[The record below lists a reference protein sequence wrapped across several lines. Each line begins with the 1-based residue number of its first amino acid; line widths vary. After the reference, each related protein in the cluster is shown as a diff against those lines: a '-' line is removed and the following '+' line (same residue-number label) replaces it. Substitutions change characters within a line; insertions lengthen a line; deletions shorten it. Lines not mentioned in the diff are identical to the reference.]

1 MFKFPSIESLRHV
14 VDKVRAN
21 AAYHGIEPPAAVPYV
36 GTVKL
41 HGTNAGVNI
50 LTDGTV
56 TAQGRN
62 SVLTVQQDNF
72 GFAAFVHARVDLFRD
87 LADGLNCGVTF
98 YGEWIGRGI
107 QKGVAVSQLDKQFVI
122 FSYRFDDDDLVFPI
136 ETYGFRGPFDD
147 DKEQFNTVGIYFINQ
162 VPEYEVTI
170 DFRPGHLEEAA
181 DKISELTLEVE
192 RKCPWGAMFGVEGTG
207 EGIVWRMR
215 NSPGDASRWFKSKG
229 LEHKKV
235 GPRAGKVDIDPV
247 KAQNITELVEVIL
260 PKWRLEQGISELE
273 QRGLTINPENTG
285 EFIKWIHQDILKEE
299 VDHITKSGY
308 SWKDVVGTAS
318 KKAKDFYFSRQT
330 LD

>member
-21 AAYHGIEPPAAVPYV
+21 AAYHGIDPPSAAKYV
-36 GTVKL
+36 GSCKL
-41 HGTNAGVNI
+41 HGTNAGVRI
-50 LTDGTV
+50 LTDGSV

-62 SVLTVQQDNF
+62 SILTVQQDNF
-72 GFAAFVHARVDLFRD
+72 GFAAFVHARAQLFRD
-87 LADGLNCGVTF
+87 LADGCARGITF
-98 YGEWIGRGI
+98 YGEWIGKGI

-147 DKEQFNTVGIYFINQ
+147 AKEQFNTVGIYFINQ
-162 VPEYEVTI
+162 APEYNVTI

-207 EGIVWRMR
+207 EGIVWRMW
-215 NSPGDASRWFKSKG
+215 NNPGDTSRWFKSKG

-260 PKWRLEQGISELE
+260 PKWRLEQGVSELQ
-273 QRGLTINPENTG
+273 QRGLAITPENTG
-285 EFIKWIHQDILKEE
+285 EYIKWIHQDILKEE